1 MLLAGGKGRRLDGRD
16 KGLETLDGR
25 PMIAYV
31 IDTLAPQVGD
41 ALISANRNLERYRR
55 TQARAIR
62 RCVTL

>member
-1 MLLAGGKGRRLDGRD
+1 
-16 KGLETLDGR
+16 
-25 PMIAYV
+25 MIAYV